1 MESNRFN
8 GMKIYKY
15 KGPRQPAYEIRGNQ
29 IHEYMAKD
37 PTYKIC
43 GNEIFQSDASEFG
56 QANFEIRGFKI
67 YEYMSLTDPLYEIR

>member
-15 KGPRQPAYEIRGNQ
+15 KGSSQPAYEIKGNQ
-29 IHEYMAKD
+29 IHEYMAKN
-37 PTYKIC
+37 PTYEIR
-43 GNEIFQSDASEFG
+43 GNEIFQTDASPFG